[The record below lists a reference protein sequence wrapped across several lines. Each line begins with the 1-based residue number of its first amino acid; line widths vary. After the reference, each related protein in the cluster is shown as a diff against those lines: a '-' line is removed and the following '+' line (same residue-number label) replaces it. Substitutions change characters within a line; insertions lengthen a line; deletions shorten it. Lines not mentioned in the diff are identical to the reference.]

1 MTTAGTA
8 IYGEKIKMNKSIL
21 TIATLVAA
29 GSIAQADTVYFQDF
43 STQQSGYSTS
53 VTEFSDGSGDY
64 FTQTDGSNIDSRANY
79 TNNDGSFFA
88 GMDLDGEGS
97 SLPLSLTTDTFDIS
111 GSSNIQFAID
121 LAESDAFSNSN
132 NDWDDSDYVSFEYQ
146 VDGGAWESI
155 FSAVNDGSQ
164 FNSAAFING
173 VEITNSFS
181 TFSADL
187 SAISGMNMAIR
198 LVWNLNSGDEDLAI
212 DNIRITADNMAVVP
226 LPPAAIAGLGMLAC
240 MGFYSRVR
248 K

>member
-8 IYGEKIKMNKSIL
+8 IYGEKIKMHKSLL
-21 TIATLVAA
+21 TIAKLVVA
-29 GSIAQADTVYFQDF
+29 SNIAHADTVYFQDF
-43 STQQSGYSTS
+43 STQGSGYTTS

-64 FTQTDGSNIDSRANY
+64 FTQTDGSNINSRANY

-88 GMDLDGEGS
+88 GMDIDGEGA
-97 SLPLSLTTDTFDIS
+97 SLPVSLSTGTFDIS
-111 GSSNIQFAID
+111 GSTNIQFAID
-121 LAESDAFSNSN
+121 LAESDAFSDSN
-132 NDWDDSDYVSFEYQ
+132 NDWDAGDYVSFEYQ
-146 VDGGAWESI
+146 VDGGAWENI
-155 FSAVNDGSQ
+155 FTAENDGST

-181 TFSADL
+181 TFTADL
-187 SAISGMNMAIR
+187 SAISGMNMAVR
-198 LVWNLNSGDEDLAI
+198 LIWNLNAGDEDLAI

-226 LPPAAIAGLGMLAC
+226 LPPAAIAGLGMLAG